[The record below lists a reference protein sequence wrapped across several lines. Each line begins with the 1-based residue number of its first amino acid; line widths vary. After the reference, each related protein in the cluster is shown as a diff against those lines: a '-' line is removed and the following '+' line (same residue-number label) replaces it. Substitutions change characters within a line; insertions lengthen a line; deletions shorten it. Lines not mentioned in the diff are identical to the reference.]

1 MNKLGR
7 NSLFYFTQNEAAKY
21 LGISQPTFSK
31 LVKRGAICGKRRG
44 VGTEREHFKFS
55 ADDLDRFQVDRAKE
69 KLGDRFDDLFSKARI
84 VVSFFQSF
92 NDGRIAT
99 AIAEGRDIHYAYRY
113 YRIEPLF
120 LPPESLKNTR
130 NTCKDNEK
138 PILEHVLSIYYKI
151 PKSLKVWID
160 NQIHFHAD
168 YPTIEFKDKP
178 VFKDEPT
185 E

>member
-1 MNKLGR
+1 MSKKR
-7 NSLFYFTQNEAAKY
+7 TRAADCRTQIEAAKY

-31 LVKRGAICGKRRG
+31 LVKRGAISGKRSG
-44 VGTEREHFKFS
+44 VGTEREHFEFS
-55 ADDLDRFQVDRAKE
+55 ADDLDRCQIDRAKE

-99 AIAEGRDIHYAYRY
+99 AIAEGHDMNYADRYR
-113 YRIEPLF
+113 RIEPLF
-120 LPPESLKNTR
+120 LPLESLKNMQ
-130 NTCKDNEK
+130 NICKDAEK

-168 YPTIEFKDKP
+168 FPSIESK
-178 VFKDEPT
+178 EY